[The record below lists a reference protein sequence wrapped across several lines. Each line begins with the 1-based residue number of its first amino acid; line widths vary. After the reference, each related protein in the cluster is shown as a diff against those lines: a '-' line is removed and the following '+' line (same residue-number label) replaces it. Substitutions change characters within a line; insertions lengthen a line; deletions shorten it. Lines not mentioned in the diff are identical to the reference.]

1 MALEN
6 RSPPKLPGRWFPLF
20 LDGAYLAGAA
30 LAAPLFAVR
39 GKLGHAWES
48 VRRRSGAVET
58 PPSEGPTLWLHA
70 VSVGEILSARRFVAR
85 FSEVHPDWTLV
96 LSASTRTGL
105 ETARRA
111 YPGKTVVSFPL
122 DLSRFVRRAFE
133 RVRPDLVAIV
143 EHDLWPNFFWRAARL
158 DVPIAIVN
166 ARISEASFQGYRKIA
181 PVFRGLLGTI
191 AVACAQ
197 DEATAARLRA
207 LGVPADRV
215 RVTGN
220 VKFDNVPEREPGVR
234 GRLGISPEEWVLVGA
249 STHPGEEA
257 ILLGVFEGLRADAAP
272 GGAPRLVL
280 VPRRPERAEEVLR
293 LLAERGHRA
302 VRWSDLRGGG
312 KPPEG
317 SPVILVDTVGDLDR
331 ISSAADLVFV
341 GGSLVP
347 FGGHNV
353 MAPAGMGL
361 PVAIGPHH
369 ESFASD
375 VAAFAEREAIAV
387 VRDAEDLARVAREF
401 RANPERARG
410 LAERARGL
418 VRELGGASDRAL
430 EALGP
435 LLRSLESRRREKPPR

>member
-6 RSPPKLPGRWFPLF
+6 RSHPKLPGRWLPLF
-20 LDGAYLAGAA
+20 LDGAYLGGAA
-30 LAAPLFAVR
+30 LAAPVFAVR
-39 GKLGHAWES
+39 GKWGRAWES

-58 PPSEGPTLWLHA
+58 VPSGGPTLWLHS

-85 FSEVHPDWTLV
+85 FSELYPHWTLV

-111 YPGKTVVSFPL
+111 YPGKTVISFPL
-122 DLSRFVRRAFE
+122 DLSCFVRRAFE
-133 RVRPDLVAIV
+133 RVRPDMVAIV
-143 EHDLWPNFFWRAARL
+143 EHDFWPNFFWRAAKL
-158 DVPIAIVN
+158 GVPIAIVN
-166 ARISEASFQGYRKIA
+166 GRISDASFRGYRKIA
-181 PVFRGLLGTI
+181 PVFRGLLGQI

-197 DEATAARLRA
+197 DEASAARLRA

-220 VKFDNVPEREPGVR
+220 VKFDNVPEREPGMR
-234 GRLGISPEEWVLVGA
+234 ERLGIGPEEWVLVGA

-257 ILLGVFEGLRADAAP
+257 ILLDVFDSLRADAAP
-272 GGAPRLVL
+272 GGTARLVL

-302 VRWSDLRGGG
+302 ARWSDLRGGG

-387 VRDAEDLARVAREF
+387 VRDPGELARVAREF
-401 RANPERARG
+401 RADPERARG

-430 EALGP
+430 EALEP
-435 LLRSLESRRREKPPR
+435 FFR